1 MRAPDPRPAPV
12 LPYPVGTMSDV
23 TEHERTEEHHPPA
36 REIPHPDPEALARR
50 REALK
55 LVRQFGDPVLK
66 TKARPIEDFDDDLR
80 LEVQRMGSL
89 MEDSMGIGLAAP
101 QLGVPT
107 RLLVYRLSSEA
118 PLAALVNPVL
128 EWSSKETEVFEEGC
142 LSLPAVSVDVERPIH
157 VRVRAVDEWGEDL
170 IVEASGLEARV
181 IQHEM
186 DHLDGVLIL
195 DRTTRQQRKEAMR
208 AMREAQESGVRGPD
222 LGAV

>member
-1 MRAPDPRPAPV
+1 
-12 LPYPVGTMSDV
+12 MSDV
-23 TEHERTEEHHPPA
+23 TDQDLVEDEERPA
-36 REIPHPDPEALARR
+36 AEVPQLDPEALARR

-66 TKARPIEDFDDDLR
+66 SKARPIQDFDDDLR
-80 LEVQRMGSL
+80 LEVQRMGAL

-128 EWSSKETEVFEEGC
+128 EWSSKDSEVFEEGC
-142 LSLPAVSVDVERPIH
+142 LSLPAVHVDVERPIH
-157 VRVRAVDEWGEDL
+157 VRVRALDEWGESQL
-170 IVEASGLEARV
+170 IEASGLEARV

-186 DHLDGVLIL
+186 DHLDGILIL
-195 DRTTRQQRKEAMR
+195 DRTSRQERKEAMR

-222 LGAV
+222 LG

>member
-1 MRAPDPRPAPV
+1 
-12 LPYPVGTMSDV
+12 MSDV
-23 TEHERTEEHHPPA
+23 TDQELLEDEEHAGEAAEGRPTRELPA
-36 REIPHPDPEALARR
+36 PDPEALARR

-66 TKARPIEDFDDDLR
+66 SKARAIADFDDDLR

-101 QLGVPT
+101 QLGIPT
-107 RLLVYRLSSEA
+107 RLLVYRLSFEA
-118 PLAALVNPVL
+118 PLAALVNPEI
-128 EWSSKETEVFEEGC
+128 EWSSKDTEIFEEGC
-142 LSLPAVSVDVERPIH
+142 LSLPAVIVDVERPIH
-157 VRVRAVDEWGEDL
+157 VRVHALDEWGEEL
-170 IVEASGLEARV
+170 RIEASGLEARV

-208 AMREAQESGVRGPD
+208 AMREAQERGVRGPD
-222 LGAV
+222 HGGE